1 MPSLNNFLP
10 ANRKT
15 GKQLRTYVN
24 NAIGRLDFLRSKQ
37 EDRHWA
43 NYSAAERKQL
53 LKELWKL
60 KTWLA
65 MGVFFH
71 TDNFDVRC
79 VQTVYGDFWWL
90 DNELRYTRE
99 PMPPMTPKGEYR
111 ILQIRG
117 EIPVIFPDSFFGARP

>member
-10 ANRKT
+10 ANKKA
-15 GKQLRTYVN
+15 GKQLRNIVN
-24 NAIGRLDFLRSKQ
+24 NAVYRLDSLRSKQ
-37 EDRHWA
+37 EDEHWN

-65 MGVFFH
+65 TGVFFH
-71 TDNFDVRC
+71 TDNFDVWC
-79 VQTVYGDFWWL
+79 VQTVYGDFWGL

-111 ILQIRG
+111 ILQICG

>member
-10 ANRKT
+10 ANKKA
-15 GKQLRTYVN
+15 GEQLRNIVN
-24 NAIGRLDFLRSKQ
+24 NAVYRLDSLRSKQ
-37 EDRHWA
+37 EDEHWN

-65 MGVFFH
+65 TGVFFH
-71 TDNFDVRC
+71 TDNFDVWC

-99 PMPPMTPKGEYR
+99 PMPPMTPKGEYM
-111 ILQIRG
+111 ILQICG